1 LRNFHIFPR
10 LYSSVV
16 LEEGKTKQINL
27 LIIQILPILKEMLKI
42 DELVFS
48 TLSFLS
54 LIIERNS
61 AFIRFYKSEKI
72 IDHIF
77 EMMKDANLLSN
88 LNIIKIFIKLIE
100 YQETSF
106 DEIISM
112 NLIDK
117 VNVLINYD
125 NGDNIIYTE
134 YIIEL
139 FYNLL
144 YKINE
149 QKKAFAVNMDKEEFK
164 VNFFLCFLCNF

>member
-1 LRNFHIFPR
+1 M
-10 LYSSVV
+10 YSSVV
-16 LEEGKTKQINL
+16 LEEGKTKQINM
-27 LIIQILPILKEMLKI
+27 LIIQILPMMKEMLKI
-42 DELVFS
+42 EELVFS
-48 TLSFLS
+48 SLSFLA

-72 IDHIF
+72 VEVIF
-77 EMMKDANLLSN
+77 EMMKDANLVNN

-100 YQETSF
+100 YQETTF
-106 DEIISM
+106 DDIISM

-117 VNVLINYD
+117 VNILINSD

-149 QKKAFAVNMDKEEFK
+149 QKKAFAMNMDKDEFK
-164 VNFFLCFLCNF
+164 VFLLLHKILKFF

>member
-1 LRNFHIFPR
+1 
-10 LYSSVV
+10 
-16 LEEGKTKQINL
+16 
-27 LIIQILPILKEMLKI
+27 MLKI

-100 YQETSF
+100 YQETTF

-112 NLIDK
+112 SLIDK
-117 VNVLINYD
+117 VNVIINSD

-149 QKKAFAVNMDKEEFK
+149 QKKAFAVNMDKDEFK
-164 VNFFLCFLCNF
+164 VIYFFNFFYFYFFYFFLIFLIFLEIY

>member
-1 LRNFHIFPR
+1 MRNFHIFPR

-61 AFIRFYKSEKI
+61 AFIRFYKSERI

-100 YQETSF
+100 HQETSF

-164 VNFFLCFLCNF
+164 VNFFFMFFM

>member
-1 LRNFHIFPR
+1 
-10 LYSSVV
+10 
-16 LEEGKTKQINL
+16 
-27 LIIQILPILKEMLKI
+27 MLKI

-112 NLIDK
+112 NLIVK
-117 VNVLINYD
+117 VNVLINSD

-134 YIIEL
+134 
-139 FYNLL
+139 
-144 YKINE
+144 
-149 QKKAFAVNMDKEEFK
+149 
-164 VNFFLCFLCNF
+164 

>member
-139 FYNLL
+139 FYNFIE
-144 YKINE
+144 KI
-149 QKKAFAVNMDKEEFK
+149 V
-164 VNFFLCFLCNF
+164 

>member
-1 LRNFHIFPR
+1 
-10 LYSSVV
+10 
-16 LEEGKTKQINL
+16 
-27 LIIQILPILKEMLKI
+27 MLKI
-42 DELVFS
+42 DELIFS

-77 EMMKDANLLSN
+77 EMMKDINLLSN

-100 YQETSF
+100 YQDTTF

-117 VNVLINYD
+117 VNVLINSD

-149 QKKAFAVNMDKEEFK
+149 EKKTFSVNIEKEEFK
-164 VNFFLCFLCNF
+164 VIKYKLS